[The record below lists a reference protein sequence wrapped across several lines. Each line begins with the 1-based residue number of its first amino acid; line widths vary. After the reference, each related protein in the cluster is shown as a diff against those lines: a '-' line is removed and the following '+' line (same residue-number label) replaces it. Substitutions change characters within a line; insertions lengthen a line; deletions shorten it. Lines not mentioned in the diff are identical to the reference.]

1 MKSLCIIVVFLS
13 SMQVLNCQEYSDSI
27 SVNLFLLD
35 ECRISQNISGEIN
48 YVYEKYSEAP
58 FYFKCYFPNKSST
71 TEKIEDFMKD
81 YELDIDYQTDYEKEQ
96 AQFYGA
102 TIAPEVVVYDEKNKE
117 VLYRGRIDNSFD
129 KVGSRRRVITSRD
142 LRDALTAI
150 LSKETIIQK
159 ETSAIGCFIN

>member
-1 MKSLCIIVVFLS
+1 MKTLYTIVCLLLA
-13 SMQVLNCQEYSDSI
+13 MQTVQSQEYSDSI

-48 YVYEKYSEAP
+48 NVHEKFNEAP
-58 FYFKCYFPNKSST
+58 FHFVCYFPNTSST
-71 TEKIEDFMKD
+71 SEKIEGFMED
-81 YELDIDYQTDYEKEQ
+81 YKLDIPYHTDYTKEQ
-96 AQFYGA
+96 TRFYGA
-102 TIAPEVVVYDEKNKE
+102 TIAPEVVVYDEKNKKL
-117 VLYRGRIDNSFD
+117 LYRGRIDNSFD

-150 LSKETIIQK
+150 VNKEIINEI

>member
-1 MKSLCIIVVFLS
+1 MKALCTILVFLS
-13 SMQVLNCQEYSDSI
+13 SIPVLICQEYSDSI

-48 YVYEKYSEAP
+48 YVHDNFSEAP

-71 TEKIEDFMKD
+71 TEKIKGFMKD
-81 YELDIDYQTDYEKEQ
+81 YKLDIDYQTDYTREQ
-96 AQFYGA
+96 ARFYGA

-150 LSKETIIQK
+150 LSNEIISEK